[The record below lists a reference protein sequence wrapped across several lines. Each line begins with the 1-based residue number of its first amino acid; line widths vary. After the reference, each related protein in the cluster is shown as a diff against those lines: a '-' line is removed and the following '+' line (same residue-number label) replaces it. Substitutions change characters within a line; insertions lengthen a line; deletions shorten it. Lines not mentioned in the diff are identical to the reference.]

1 MPLENTTP
9 KHFTSTNDVTGDLI
23 KSRSNS
29 KAYDDNYDIIFRS
42 KKKKEEKELDNE
54 NSSV

>member
-9 KHFTSTNDVTGDLI
+9 THFTSTNDVTGDLI

-29 KAYDDNYDIIFRS
+29 KAYDDNYDVIFRS
-42 KKKKEEKELDNE
+42 KKKEEKELDNE
-54 NSSV
+54 NTGV